1 MKGTNAVTTLRLF
14 GLTEE
19 RLLFA
24 VNAGIPVEDALEV
37 ASNLMDCV
45 EAMAAARGLTNR
57 DLEAN
62 AIQYLTEA
70 SNALVRACRS
80 DASAAAEP
88 VH

>member
-1 MKGTNAVTTLRLF
+1 MKGTNAVTTHSLF
-14 GLTEE
+14 GLTED
-19 RLLFA
+19 RMLFA

-45 EAMAAARGLTNR
+45 EAMAAARGLTSR

-80 DASAAAEP
+80 EAAAPADP